1 MMVPHLRQCRTMP
14 GAFDEVLDP
23 AVHALVRREVEL
35 LVTLREMLDEEQQ
48 DEHRRVDD
56 LIRGLDELFTL
67 VLVGEFNAGKSSVIN
82 ALFGTKLRKEGP
94 IPVDDRISILRWGEE
109 PKTRNITP
117 FVIEQTYPI
126 DFLRTITLVDSPG
139 TNSIVRQHQEITQDF
154 IPRADLVLFVTSI
167 DRPLS
172 ESERQF
178 LEYIREWGKKVVFVL
193 NKIDT
198 KTGEEVDEV
207 IAWIRENVEGIFG
220 FEPTIYPV
228 AARLALEAKMGDL
241 PPREWTRSRF
251 EAFED
256 YIHGKLSEKER
267 IRLKLEA
274 PLETVASLSLR
285 QKDRIAE
292 RRNLLEADRIRIE
305 ALVDRIESARTELQ
319 QNFSQF
325 TERLD
330 NRMLELERRGVDF
343 LDRYVR
349 LGHIRL
355 LRDPLKFREEFE
367 RQVFHDWAGSVDR
380 TVQESVDWLVK
391 NNMRLWN
398 ETVGASLGDPRN
410 LAAQSEDLVGRVGR
424 EFAYNRDEVYARM
437 RGEAERRLASY
448 DISFESR
455 KTIDAATSAVI
466 QSLGLGAGAVGLG
479 YLVTTA
485 FSSTALDVTGLTAAT
500 MLLVTSFLILP
511 YRRSKAKVEFRQRI
525 EQVRSSLREALDRE
539 SSDEIDR
546 MITDIRAAFDPWKR
560 FHERESGRVERF
572 SRSLDGIDSEL
583 ATLQQQIKSLAS
595 DQR

>member
-1 MMVPHLRQCRTMP
+1 MP
-14 GAFDEVLDP
+14 GAFDDVVDP
-23 AVHALVRREVEL
+23 AVQALVRREVEL
-35 LVTLREMLDEEQQ
+35 LTTLREMLDDEQQ
-48 DEHRRVDD
+48 DERRRVDD

-82 ALFGTKLRKEGP
+82 ALFGSRLRKEGP

-109 PKTRNITP
+109 ASSRVITP
-117 FVIEQTYPI
+117 FVIEQTYPVE
-126 DFLRTITLVDSPG
+126 FLRDITLVDSPG

-172 ESERQF
+172 DSERQF

-198 KTGEEVDEV
+198 KTPEEIEEVV
-207 IAWIRENVEGIFG
+207 SWIRDNVRGIFG
-220 FEPTIYPV
+220 FDPTIYPV
-228 AARLALEAKMGDL
+228 AARLALEAKTGGAQ
-241 PPREWTRSRF
+241 PREWTRSRF

-256 YIHGKLSEKER
+256 YIHQTLSQKER

-274 PLETVASLSLR
+274 PLETVASLSRR
-285 QKDRIAE
+285 QRDRITE
-292 RRNLLEADRIRIE
+292 RRKLLESDRAKID
-305 ALVDRIESARTELQ
+305 ALVSRIESARAELQ

-349 LGHIRL
+349 IGHIRI

-367 RQVFHDWAGSVDR
+367 RQVFHDWSGSVDR

-398 ETVGASLGDPRN
+398 ETVGSTLGDPRN
-410 LAAQSEDLVGRVGR
+410 LAAQSDDLAGRVGH

-437 RGEAERRLASY
+437 RGEAERRLATY

-485 FSSTALDVTGLTAAT
+485 FSSTALDVTGITAAT
-500 MLLVTSFLILP
+500 ILLVTSFLILP
-511 YRRSKAKVEFRQRI
+511 YRRSKAKEEFRQRI
-525 EQVRSSLREALDRE
+525 QEVRTSLREALDRE
-539 SSDEIDR
+539 SREEIDR
-546 MITDIRAAFDPWKR
+546 MIGDLRGSFDPWQR

-572 SRSLDGIDSEL
+572 SKNLDHVHTEL
-583 ATLQQQIKSLAS
+583 TELQQSVQQLAS
-595 DQR
+595 E